1 MRIEPALALAL
12 ALLGGCGGGSPGVGP
27 DPAAVAD
34 TKSEDLGPF
43 DSNSIKISYFRFL
56 PVEEFQQTGEKTHR
70 HMGRKIEP
78 AYWVLRSESWYR
90 RHGDRTYEP
99 FTRAFPEIIPAR
111 DTVPDAEMRY
121 YAAELLRLGYLALPE
136 MSLNDLSVEW
146 LRKMRSGAEW
156 NQVSVIAIQTDKIH
170 RLVCVHPFRNDKT
183 LVQKFIRV
191 EVAAQQMTARARG
204 YRIRYF
210 DK

>member
-1 MRIEPALALAL
+1 MRIKFALAL
-12 ALLGGCGGGSPGVGP
+12 ALLAACSGGSPHLGP
-27 DPAAVAD
+27 DPNAVAN

-56 PVEEFQQTGEKTHR
+56 PVEEFQQTGKETYR

-78 AYWVLRSESWYR
+78 AYWVLRSDSWYR

-121 YAAELLRLGYLALPE
+121 YVAVLLRLGYLALPQ
-136 MSLNDLSVEW
+136 MSLDDLSTEW
-146 LRKMRSGAEW
+146 LRKMRGEAQW

-170 RLVCVHPFRNDKT
+170 RLVCVYSFRNDTT

-191 EVAAQQMTARARG
+191 EMAAQQMTARAKG
-204 YRIRYF
+204 FRIRYS